1 MINLYL
7 IKKQKNFSKN
17 KMYLNG
23 FVLFEMKNNN
33 KDILNYIMIMKIILI
48 VMTIIFSKI
57 VLVWIV

>member
-1 MINLYL
+1 MD
-7 IKKQKNFSKN
+7 
-17 KMYLNG
+17 LNG
-23 FVLFEMKNNN
+23 FVLLEMKNNN